1 MASYASLQR
10 SVTGQ
15 ILPPKSLFEFAKT
28 EIPGI
33 QLFWVTTIDIIE
45 NKHLLEQS
53 FDKATTLPGSRS
65 SHFLRPSLHLREI
78 LMLLLLGEE
87 AVPVDILNFKYHDLK
102 IENYVAC
109 THEFDWYAG
118 PFVRFK

>member
-1 MASYASLQR
+1 MAAYASLQQ

-53 FDKATTLPGSRS
+53 LDKATTLPESRS

-78 LMLLLLGEE
+78 LMLLVLGEE
-87 AVPVDILNFKYHDLK
+87 GVPVVILNFMYHDRK
-102 IENYVAC
+102 KK
-109 THEFDWYAG
+109 
-118 PFVRFK
+118 RFKI